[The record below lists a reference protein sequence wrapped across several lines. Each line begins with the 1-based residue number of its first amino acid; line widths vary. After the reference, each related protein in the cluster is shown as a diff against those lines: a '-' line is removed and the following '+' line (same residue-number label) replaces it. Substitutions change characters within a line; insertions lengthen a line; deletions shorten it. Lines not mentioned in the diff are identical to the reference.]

1 MIMKADI
8 LKQAVAFVIFV
19 LAQAIV
25 FGRLHLFHYATPL
38 VYVYFVFSFERNY
51 PKWAILL
58 WSFFLG
64 LFIDIFANTPGLAA
78 ASLTLIAAI
87 QPYYLELFV
96 PRDSAENM
104 KPAIKTL
111 GPSKYSTYVIP
122 LTVFYCVVFYSLEF
136 FNFFNWLH
144 WLFCVVGSSVITLVL
159 IYTFEIFKSR
169 Q

>member
-1 MIMKADI
+1 MKADI
-8 LKQAVAFVIFV
+8 LKRLGVFVIFV

-25 FGRLHLFHYATPL
+25 LGRIHLFHYATPL
-38 VYVYFVFSFERNY
+38 LYIYFVLSFERNH

-58 WSFFLG
+58 WSFFMG
-64 LFIDIFANTPGLAA
+64 LFVDIFANTPGLAA
-78 ASLTLIAAI
+78 ASMTLIGAL

-104 KPAIKTL
+104 KPSIQTL
-111 GPSKYSTYVIP
+111 GPSKYSTYIVP
-122 LTVFYCVVFYSLEF
+122 LTLLYCIVFYSLEF
-136 FNFFNWLH
+136 FNFFNRLQ
-144 WLFCVVGSSVITLVL
+144 WLFCVVGSAALTLGL

>member
-1 MIMKADI
+1 MKADI
-8 LKQAVAFVIFV
+8 LKRAGIFVIFV

-25 FGRLHLFHYATPL
+25 LGRIHLFHYVTPL
-38 VYVYFVFSFERNY
+38 LYVYFVLSFERNY

-58 WSFFLG
+58 WSFAMG
-64 LFIDIFANTPGLAA
+64 LAVDIFANTSGLAA
-78 ASLTLIAAI
+78 ASLTPIGAL

-104 KPAIKTL
+104 KPTIQTL
-111 GPSKYSTYVIP
+111 GPSKYSTYIVP
-122 LTVFYCVVFYSLEF
+122 LTLLYCIVFYSLEF
-136 FNFFNWLH
+136 FNFYNWMQ
-144 WLFCVVGSSVITLVL
+144 WLFCVVGSTAITLVL